1 MSRTLGVLR
10 QLLDQALPGHR
21 PAHEDYEL
29 VETGTSNLYS
39 PLPLLCFSS
48 YSSPGVE
55 ADAQS
60 PASRQQ
66 ARQTT
71 MSPPSPRPRVSAC
84 GG

>member
-1 MSRTLGVLR
+1 MPEIVRASLPHSLAVNAQARTSLVNVGPPTMSRTLGVLR

-48 YSSPGVE
+48 
-55 ADAQS
+55 
-60 PASRQQ
+60 
-66 ARQTT
+66 
-71 MSPPSPRPRVSAC
+71 
-84 GG
+84 